1 MTSREDAEQVAG
13 ELAVRTAEQEAAL
26 HERPEVRE
34 RSWHERHRMALVAGG
49 IASGAIALGLLSD
62 RRQRGR
68 LLGMAR
74 NPEATLPLSYPI
86 RCGGEQHTITFMPDG
101 SLRLEDHNFE
111 MLAAFTAFGAKA
123 PRCFQL
129 YEEWRGN
136 APWKVTQT
144 VFDESVITGPEV
156 IAIAQAGPKELRGH
170 IAMTWKGIPADVRY
184 DLAMAST
191 RKWRGIVA
199 KNVTDLTPAQR
210 MKLAHKTTPK
220 MRSEIVFN
228 APGLTA
234 QQRYELAQKIPFDD
248 MGRLAAMPHLG
259 LTPDQHVELAKKSSV
274 PYYIGKVAEHIEGL
288 TLDQRFELTL
298 MAEPDTKVRL
308 LDKFPFTPD
317 QVFAIL
323 GSPIDEKD
331 RADAIMN
338 RPGLTPKQRYKLA
351 LMLYDPVRTGE
362 VAIRTR
368 DLDPNDRF
376 YLVTTSTPDKR
387 WEAATTPAVQTG
399 FNMPQRVR
407 LLRDAP
413 LGTRVAFVDKHE
425 GSLTQRQIQL
435 LEEEPETTGGR
446 LVMGKP

>member
-308 LDKFPFTPD
+308 LDKFPFTPEQTFKLLRGVNAD
-317 QVFAIL
+317 
-323 GSPIDEKD
+323 D
-331 RADAIMN
+331 RAYAIIN
-338 RPGLTPKQRYKLA
+338 RPNLTPDQRYRLAQTLGAQSEYLEDVVTTCRDLKPDDRFHLAMSASTETKGAVA
-351 LMLYDPVRTGE
+351 LMRRHFSGL
-362 VAIRTR
+362 
-368 DLDPNDRF
+368 
-376 YLVTTSTPDKR
+376 
-387 WEAATTPAVQTG
+387 
-399 FNMPQRVR
+399 NMPQLVR
-407 LLRDAP
+407 LAREAHPNVREVFLRTYANELTP
-413 LGTRVAFVDKHE
+413 RQRKMVE
-425 GSLTQRQIQL
+425 G
-435 LEEEPETTGGR
+435 P
-446 LVMGKP
+446 